1 MIVTHAFRIYLFQ
14 FQWYHLQFYLLF
26 TGSVAAD
33 SASAPKFQTAEA
45 YGENLTCIGIP
56 VGIL

>member
-1 MIVTHAFRIYLFQ
+1 MVTSSISD
-14 FQWYHLQFYLLF
+14 LLS
-26 TGSVAAD
+26 TGSVTAET
-33 SASAPKFQTAEA
+33 ASAPKFQTAEA